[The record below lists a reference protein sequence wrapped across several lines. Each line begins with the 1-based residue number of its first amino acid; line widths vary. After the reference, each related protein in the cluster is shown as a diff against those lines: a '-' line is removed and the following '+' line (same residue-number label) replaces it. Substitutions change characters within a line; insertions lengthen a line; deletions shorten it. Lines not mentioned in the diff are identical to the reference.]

1 MKIKV
6 NPTRMELLKLKKR
19 IVIAK
24 RGHKLLKDKEEQ
36 LLVEFRKIVEQVK
49 KARKELEDEIYE
61 YYQKILILRGIT
73 EEKIWNSLLTSS
85 FLSVNFELKKKRIFN
100 IPVNEIELKVSQ
112 TYPLNEYLSPYYNY
126 LVKAGIE
133 ILKKLFYVYELE
145 NKLISFSE
153 EIERTRRRVNAL
165 EYVLIPNIENAINFI
180 QLKLDEYERSSLV
193 KLKHIKLI
201 RES

>member
-1 MKIKV
+1 MKIKI

-36 LLVEFRKIVEQVK
+36 LLVEFRKLIEEVK
-49 KARKELEDEIYE
+49 KVRKETEEEIYK

-73 EEKIWNSLLTSS
+73 EEKKWESLLIP
-85 FLSVNFELKKKRIFN
+85 FLNLNFHLKKKRIFN
-100 IPVNEIELKVSQ
+100 IPVNEIEFEVSEKIPINQ
-112 TYPLNEYLSPYYNY
+112 YLSPYYNY
-126 LVKAGIE
+126 LIKNGIE
-133 ILKKLFYVYELE
+133 ILKKLFYLFQLE

-165 EYVLIPNIENAINFI
+165 EYVLIPNIQNAINFI